1 MDKNQY
7 SAPSANLEVS
17 SAQFSELLNPLLDT
31 KLWVRI
37 CSIMG
42 FIVTGLMVLMG
53 VFMMVGMSAFSSMAS
68 AGMGG
73 LGAGFGI
80 GLGLFYILFSLLSF
94 FPSLF
99 LHKYANAINSAQRS
113 RSAAD
118 IALALRY
125 QKSFWKFVGIV
136 ALIYLAFMGLFL
148 VIGILAGAV
157 GFMAS

>member
-1 MDKNQY
+1 MDNNQY

-42 FIVTGLMVLMG
+42 FIVTGLMILMG
-53 VFMMVGMSAFSSMAS
+53 VFMMVGMSAFSGLNS
-68 AGMGG
+68 AEFGG

-99 LHKYANAINSAQRS
+99 LHKYAGAISSAQRS
-113 RSAAD
+113 QRAAD

-125 QKSFWKFVGIV
+125 QKSFWKFVGVV
-136 ALIYLAFMGLFL
+136 ALIYLAFLGLFL
-148 VIGILAGAV
+148 VIGILGGIAGAAL
-157 GFMAS
+157 G